1 MTVDPGRPTA
11 GAGRETGDGTADV
24 EATAAELSRERRR
37 APGIQLDCHANPD
50 VPHIGMVFVHGI
62 GSQAPGE
69 TLLDWGSA
77 IIGAL
82 LDARLNRRTSADP
95 VIDSQL
101 DPGPG
106 QSRFIE
112 LQLPA
117 TTADG
122 KTIPEQHWVMTEAWW
137 AQRVRPPSF
146 GQMAEWL
153 GPNGAIRRIV
163 LALLPRAGEIHD
175 PRLRPHAETHSLHRA
190 APGIERVEE
199 DVAPGPPAGMKEKP
213 REGISAILRYPAGFY
228 FQAISALI
236 LLLYGIL
243 RSIEKLI
250 PIGPF
255 KDGALTRP
263 IDSFVLDW
271 FGDVY
276 VLLNNQAE
284 GASIRG
290 QLLDS
295 LNDLQAIGCKDITVI
310 AHSGGAIV
318 SYMTLVDA
326 SSAGQRV
333 DRLVTH
339 GEAANLAWRLTAG
352 EDGQNRGEAELRFER
367 LYRTLPNAPH
377 RRDMAWHDF
386 WASKDPA
393 PVGVLQI
400 PREQNLDDEDDRK
413 ALGRVHS
420 HAVWN
425 RLSLGND
432 HGSYWDND
440 EEFLVPLLRILENRG
455 EAGLFGP
462 TAGDEVRSNK
472 RRRRLTVLS
481 LLTQLALFA
490 PLAAV
495 IATFVL
501 GSKTLER
508 AGNAAADL
516 WARIPGSNLIS
527 EPLNSIRDAHLETTP
542 VGSFIAEAGVWV
554 IVVVLFLA
562 TIYSVIAPP
571 ERPIPWAEAT
581 GWRRA
586 VWWFFT
592 LAPFLAL
599 LMIGVALGAAAN
611 LFIGGSTA
619 RAIDVGRATGVAL
632 LVLLA
637 WLGAWAVISRRYRQG
652 KGGGSDTTSTPD
664 VSPAPETG
672 GHKAMRIVVDA
683 LDYVNTVLSLVLA
696 VVLVI
701 SPFVAMA
708 VFADTG
714 RIVLGIA
721 VVLIAF
727 QILGR
732 IGQWRWTVWDE
743 RERTAARTGEPP
755 PSDGQASQTT
765 PSATGDAPPGNGR
778 VVAQIVLL
786 SITLLALFV
795 GVIFNLDPVLLAAAG
810 LTALTVLLGV
820 AVDVVD
826 AQRNERRQLARSI
839 LKKSMMRSR

>member
-1 MTVDPGRPTA
+1 MTVDPGPPPAQATRDS
-11 GAGRETGDGTADV
+11 GDGADLG
-24 EATAAELSRERRR
+24 ADAAAHGAAPARYRRR
-37 APGIQLDCHANPD
+37 APGIQLDCHAGPG
-50 VPHIGMVFVHGI
+50 VSHVGMVFVHGI

-82 LDARLNRRTSADP
+82 LDARLHSKTSADP

-101 DPGPG
+101 DPAPG

-117 TTADG
+117 TTAADG
-122 KTIPEQHWVMTEAWW
+122 TKIPEQHWVMTEAWW

-163 LALLPRAGEIHD
+163 LALLPRGGQVHD
-175 PRLRPHAETHSLHRA
+175 PRMRPFAQTNSLRRTADGSEQ
-190 APGIERVEE
+190 VEE
-199 DVAPGPPAGMKEKP
+199 DVKDGPPVGMKQRP
-213 REGISAILRYPAGFY
+213 REDVRAILRVPAGFY
-228 FQAISALI
+228 FQAVSALV
-236 LLLYGIL
+236 LLLYGVL

-263 IDSFVLDW
+263 IDRFVLDW
-271 FGDVY
+271 FGDVF

-284 GASIRG
+284 AASIRG

-295 LNDLQAIGCKDITVI
+295 LNDLQAVGCEDITVV

-318 SYMTLVDA
+318 SYTTLVDA
-326 SSAGQRV
+326 SSDGQRV

-352 EDGQNRGEAELRFER
+352 EDGQNREDAELRFER

-377 RRDMAWHDF
+377 RKDMEWHDF

-400 PREQNLDDEDDRK
+400 PKEKGIKVEDDK
-413 ALGRVHS
+413 AALGRVRS

-432 HGSYWDND
+432 HGTYWDND
-440 EEFLVPLLRILENRG
+440 EEFLVPLLRLLENRG
-455 EAGLFGP
+455 DAGLFG
-462 TAGDEVRSNK
+462 AEQDDEQRSNK

-481 LLTQLALFA
+481 LLLQLALFA

-495 IATFVL
+495 IVAYVL
-501 GSKTLER
+501 RSGTLER
-508 AGNAAADL
+508 AGNWAAEL
-516 WARIPGSNLIS
+516 WAHIPGSNLIS
-527 EPLNSIRDAHLETTP
+527 EPLNTIRDANLQDTP
-542 VGSFIAEAGVWV
+542 VGGFIAEAGVWV

-571 ERPIPWAEAT
+571 ERPIPWDDSR
-581 GWRRA
+581 GWRTA
-586 VWWFFT
+586 VKWFFK
-592 LAPFLAL
+592 LAPYLAL
-599 LMIGVALGAAAN
+599 VMIGVALGAAAN
-611 LFIGGSTA
+611 LFISGSTE
-619 RAIDVGRATGVAL
+619 RALSVGRVTGVML
-632 LVLLA
+632 LVVGGA
-637 WLGAWAVISRRYRQG
+637 LGIWAVISRRYRQG
-652 KGGGSDTTSTPD
+652 QAANADATTAGARPLGDGPGTKPSAKRESRGRRA
-664 VSPAPETG
+664 VNV
-672 GHKAMRIVVDA
+672 IVAV
-683 LDYVNTVLSLVLA
+683 LDYVSTVVALVLA

-708 VFADTG
+708 VFEAVG
-714 RIVLGIA
+714 QIVLGIA

-727 QILGR
+727 QVLGR
-732 IGQWRWTVWDE
+732 IAEWRWSVWDE
-743 RERTAARTGEPP
+743 RERTAARTREPY
-755 PSDGQASQTT
+755 
-765 PSATGDAPPGNGR
+765 PGIGR
-778 VVAQIVLL
+778 VVAQIGLL
-786 SITLLALFV
+786 SATLAALLV
-795 GVIFNLDPVLLAAAG
+795 GVIFNLDPALLIALG
-810 LTALTVLLGV
+810 LAALTVLLGV

-826 AQRNERRQLARSI
+826 AQRLERRQPTRS
-839 LKKSMMRSR
+839 LLQQSRMRSR